1 MSSSSLSE
9 RSKGR
14 PRAPR
19 TLVWVALMAVAG
31 AVACSDPS
39 PELPPFELFADMDR
53 QPKYQTQSASTFFED
68 GQASRPP
75 IRGTVAR
82 GQLKADDVFYRGR
95 RDGAF
100 VDENPVIV
108 TDALRDEGRR
118 RYNVYCAP
126 CHDTS
131 GSGQGPVAVQGEWD
145 ATPLGED
152 RLRAM
157 PDGELFDVIS
167 RGRRSMRGYRN
178 VIVERDRWAIVAY
191 VRVLQSATP
200 AANEAE

>member
-1 MSSSSLSE
+1 MSSSSTSE
-9 RSKGR
+9 RR
-14 PRAPR
+14 LFAPR
-19 TLVWVALMAVAG
+19 PLVWIALVAIAG
-31 AVACSDPS
+31 AAACSDPS
-39 PELPPFELFADMDR
+39 PELPPFELFSEMDR
-53 QPKYQTQSASTFFED
+53 QPKYQAQGASLFFED

-95 RDGAF
+95 RGGTF
-100 VDENPVIV
+100 VDEGPIAV
-108 TDALRDEGRR
+108 TDALLDEGRL
-118 RYNVYCAP
+118 RYNAYCAP

-131 GSGQGPVAVQGEWD
+131 GSGRGPVAVRAEWE

-191 VRVLQSATP
+191 VRILQSAMP
-200 AANEAE
+200 LVNEAER